1 MNINNSKKQNFY
13 AFMVL
18 YGLSLLMVA
27 FWHIL
32 TNSGFI
38 LAGAV
43 FFIAVA
49 YSRFSNI
56 NFKELRLALLLSTVL
71 LLLTTC
77 YFLTDVDNHKN
88 LLTLLIMIN
97 FIWSWFI
104 LLTEYFFWKEFK

>member
-18 YGLSLLMVA
+18 YGLSLLMVV

-32 TNSGFI
+32 TNAGFI

-43 FFIAVA
+43 FFIAVG
-49 YSRFSNI
+49 YSKFSNI
-56 NFKELRLALLLSTVL
+56 DFKELRLALLLSTVL

-77 YFLTDVDNHKN
+77 YFLTEVSNYRD